1 MDYCVLRNTFL
12 FQTARKR
19 IVSEKLLENFNILS
33 MGCCFACFWN
43 DDVNENNQNDI
54 VSIGA
59 LSNLSG
65 QEPAAVVTT
74 AGDAREKNDKEKVWL
89 CCCLPSLH
97 HVFLMQSFCLYSSPL
112 FLFLPVKLTV
122 SGDGNSV
129 KTKTAKH
136 NCCENKESRL
146 QELSVEALTNDS

>member
-1 MDYCVLRNTFL
+1 
-12 FQTARKR
+12 
-19 IVSEKLLENFNILS
+19 

-74 AGDAREKNDKEKVWL
+74 AGDAREKNDKEKGMATL
-89 CCCLPSLH
+89 
-97 HVFLMQSFCLYSSPL
+97 L
-112 FLFLPVKLTV
+112 FAIAASRISDAVILFV
-122 SGDGNSV
+122 
-129 KTKTAKH
+129 
-136 NCCENKESRL
+136 
-146 QELSVEALTNDS
+146 